1 MSTPAQ
7 AAIWGFLAGLPL
19 LIGAAIALWKRPSD
33 RVVGLVAASHSRSTA
48 WSSLAG
54 FEPGRELVALRTL

>member
-33 RVVGLVAASHSRSTA
+33 RVVGLVAALA
-48 WSSLAG
+48 FALNSL
-54 FEPGRELVALRTL
+54 E